1 MGRGQGSGGGGLF
14 QEVLK
19 NLDFCLTLHSFTS
32 EPGTPSLCTFPC
44 ATSGFYLISN
54 CEQALSLTHTHT
66 PPCSRPPRARSGKQ
80 GHLTKG
86 KRQRTMKD
94 RLEAGEADR
103 PDPRHSARKGLLGV
117 GSLWAGKHVGGTKG
131 AAGGGEG
138 RRGLPQDPQG
148 RAQAR
153 MMRAVSRG
161 GGGPQGSA
169 GSTCAQDKH
178 RYVSTGV
185 SNSSL
190 TLTSTTRYSWM
201 VGTVAPL
208 SLH

>member
-1 MGRGQGSGGGGLF
+1 MRSPSPGGTRVTQSTLCWGYTVSWWWEQG
-14 QEVLK
+14 
-19 NLDFCLTLHSFTS
+19 
-32 EPGTPSLCTFPC
+32 
-44 ATSGFYLISN
+44 
-54 CEQALSLTHTHT
+54 
-66 PPCSRPPRARSGKQ
+66 
-80 GHLTKG
+80 
-86 KRQRTMKD
+86 
-94 RLEAGEADR
+94 
-103 PDPRHSARKGLLGV
+103 ARKGLLGV

-138 RRGLPQDPQG
+138 RQGLPQDPQG